1 MYFIYLLNEKN
12 GQKVRAEQKYITCL
26 TRNTSWQDF
35 FFISML
41 YMNSIY
47 AVRTVRSLLFQ
58 LSCKFQPEN
67 NEVSDTS
74 SGSESSHTHK
84 KPVLYFCFK
93 IIIIISF
100 RFTESDCVTLPSMTA
115 FVLGDIL
122 KPQI

>member
-100 RFTESDCVTLPSMTA
+100 RFT
-115 FVLGDIL
+115 
-122 KPQI
+122 